1 MKWTLIDSA
10 SNSGKYNMDFDIFL
24 SQNCKS
30 DEAFFRL
37 FRWNPYAISIG
48 ANQSFDEI
56 DIDLAASNNI
66 DIVKRPTG
74 GRAILHAEE
83 LTYSLIL
90 PLEFGLSAREVYNKT
105 SVALSKGL
113 GMYNSKLNSVVLES
127 IQPDFRAQLIQ
138 PSGALCFASTAKS
151 EVKYCG
157 KKLIGSAQRKVKN
170 VILQHGSILCG
181 KFHTNLP
188 QYLSDKSS
196 YQLLINELKDKTTEI
211 STITNQS
218 VNYSELS
225 QSIISAFEV
234 EWEISFNNLG
244 DSVESNF
251 EKNNSLIHET
261 V

>member
-1 MKWTLIDSA
+1 MRWAIIDSA
-10 SNSGKYNMDFDIFL
+10 PNSGKYNMDFDIFL
-24 SQNCKS
+24 SQNCHS

-37 FRWNPYAISIG
+37 YRWKPYAISIG

-56 DIDLAASNNI
+56 DIDLAASDNI
-66 DIVKRPTG
+66 DVVKRPTG

-90 PLEFGLSAREVYNKT
+90 PLKFGLSAREVYDKT

-127 IQPDFRAQLIQ
+127 IQPNFRAQLNQ

-151 EVKYCG
+151 EVKYFG
-157 KKLIGSAQRKVKN
+157 KKLIGSAQRKMNN

-181 KFHTNLP
+181 KFHANLP
-188 QYLSDKSS
+188 HYLSDTSS
-196 YQLLINELKDKTTEI
+196 CLFLIEELKNKTTEI
-211 STITNQS
+211 STITDQP
-218 VNYSELS
+218 VDYFKLS
-225 QSIISAFEV
+225 QSIVSTFEA
-234 EWEISFNNLG
+234 EWKISFNLMS
-244 DSVESNF
+244 DSVERDF
-251 EKNNSLIHET
+251 ENNNSIIHEI

>member
-1 MKWTLIDSA
+1 MKWTLIDSVP
-10 SNSGKYNMDFDIFL
+10 NSGKHNMDFDIFL

-37 FRWNPYAISIG
+37 YRWKPYAISIG

-56 DIDLAASNNI
+56 DIDLAASD
-66 DIVKRPTG
+66 DIEVVKRPTG

-105 SVALSKGL
+105 SVALSRGL
-113 GMYNSKLNSVVLES
+113 GMYNNKLSSVILES
-127 IQPDFRAQLIQ
+127 IQPDFRAQLNR

-157 KKLIGSAQRKVKN
+157 KKIIGSAQRKMNN

-181 KFHTNLP
+181 KFHANLP
-188 QYLSDKSS
+188 NYLSDRSS
-196 YQLLINELKDKTTEI
+196 YQLLIDELKDKTTEI
-211 STITNQS
+211 SSITNHS
-218 VNYSELS
+218 VNYFELS
-225 QSIISAFEV
+225 QSIISAFEA
-234 EWEISFNNLG
+234 EWKISFNYFG
-244 DSVESNF
+244 DSIEGNF